1 MKAVKRSV
9 NKHLCRIAQQSALPK
24 IPRVFAGSTA
34 EEMAPIFPANMPVF
48 KFQVIREFVFRPLA
62 SGRLLAVPVFYKGGR
77 RHASL

>member
-1 MKAVKRSV
+1 MKSVKRSV

-24 IPRVFAGSTA
+24 IPRVFAAPA
-34 EEMAPIFPANMPVF
+34 EETLPIFPANMPIF
-48 KFQVIREFVFRPLA
+48 AGHIIREFAFRLTT

>member
-24 IPRVFAGSTA
+24 FPKISADASEG
-34 EEMAPIFPANMPVF
+34 APIFPANMPVF
-48 KFQVIREFVFRPLA
+48 KFHVIREFVFRLTT

-77 RHASL
+77 RHAGL